1 MEERILLRQEGMLAY
16 NMNDKMKAFKR
27 KIFINNLILIASI
40 GVYEK
45 EKKSK
50 QKIIVNLEILLTNN
64 TEPLSD
70 NLEETQDYSQF
81 RKCVMDI
88 VQSEHFD
95 LLEILT
101 KKIYVDI
108 SKNEFVLGV
117 KVNISK
123 PCLLYTSPSPRDG
136 LLSRMPSSA

>member
-1 MEERILLRQEGMLAY
+1 MEERILLHLEGMLAY
-16 NMNDKMKAFKR
+16 NMDDKMKARKR
-27 KIFINNLILIASI
+27 KILINNLILIASI

-45 EKKSK
+45 EKKNK

-64 TEPLSD
+64 TEPQSD

-81 RKCVMDI
+81 RKCVTDI

-101 KKIYVDI
+101 KKIYAVI
-108 SKNEFVLGV
+108 SKKEFVLGL
-117 KVNISK
+117 KINISK
-123 PCLLYTSPSPRDG
+123 PDIFDDCEVAYE
-136 LLSRMPSSA
+136 LSSI

>member
-1 MEERILLRQEGMLAY
+1 MEERILLHLEGMLAY
-16 NMNDKMKAFKR
+16 NMDDKMKARKR

-45 EKKSK
+45 EKKNK

-81 RKCVMDI
+81 RKCVTDI

-101 KKIYVDI
+101 KKIYTVI
-108 SKNEFVLGV
+108 SKKEFVLGV
-117 KVNISK
+117 KINISK
-123 PCLLYTSPSPRDG
+123 PDIFDNCEVAYE
-136 LLSRMPSSA
+136 LSSI

>member
-1 MEERILLRQEGMLAY
+1 MEERILLHLEGMLAY
-16 NMNDKMKAFKR
+16 NMDDKMKARKR

-45 EKKSK
+45 EKKNK

-81 RKCVMDI
+81 RKCVTDI

-123 PCLLYTSPSPRDG
+123 PDIFENCEVAYE
-136 LLSRMPSSA
+136 LSSI

>member
-1 MEERILLRQEGMLAY
+1 MLAY
-16 NMNDKMKAFKR
+16 NMDDKMKARKR

-45 EKKSK
+45 EKKNK

-81 RKCVMDI
+81 RKCVTDI

-101 KKIYVDI
+101 KKIYAVI
-108 SKNEFVLGV
+108 SKSEFVVGV

-123 PCLLYTSPSPRDG
+123 PDIFDNCEVAYE
-136 LLSRMPSSA
+136 LSSI

>member
-1 MEERILLRQEGMLAY
+1 MEERILLHLEGMLAY
-16 NMNDKMKAFKR
+16 NMDDKMKARKR

-45 EKKSK
+45 EKKNK

-81 RKCVMDI
+81 RKCVTDI

-101 KKIYVDI
+101 KKIYAVI
-108 SKNEFVLGV
+108 SKKEFVLGV
-117 KVNISK
+117 RINISK
-123 PCLLYTSPSPRDG
+123 PDIFDNCEVAYE
-136 LLSRMPSSA
+136 LSSI

>member
-1 MEERILLRQEGMLAY
+1 MEERILLHLEGMLAY
-16 NMNDKMKAFKR
+16 NMDDKMKARKR

-45 EKKSK
+45 EKKHK

-81 RKCVMDI
+81 KKCVTDI
-88 VQSEHFD
+88 VQSKHFD

-101 KKIYVDI
+101 KKIYAAI

-123 PCLLYTSPSPRDG
+123 PDIFDNCEVAYE
-136 LLSRMPSSA
+136 LSSI